1 MYIMRFDLR
10 APAGDHTEILH
21 AALDMAAWGEGNGA
35 LAVVLSEHH
44 GSPDGFLPSP
54 LVAASAMAARTES
67 LPIMLAALILPL
79 YDPVRLAED
88 MIVLDHVSRGRVS
101 HVLALGYRPEELELF
116 GLTMGDRAR
125 VVEEKLEV
133 LLAALRGEQRVD
145 RPERRGAVTPPP
157 FTPGGPRLSYGGSSV
172 AAARRAARF
181 GLDLF
186 AQTDTP
192 ALAEA
197 YQQECARLGREPGSM
212 TLPDPTSPFAVFVAD
227 DLDAAWDE
235 LGPHLL
241 HDATTYA
248 AWNEGD
254 RSTASL
260 SRSGTVEDLRVERGA
275 HRILT
280 VDEAVEHV
288 RRTGYLALHPLCGG
302 IPPEVAWPYLRR
314 VADEVLPRV

>member
-21 AALDMAAWGEGNGA
+21 AALDMAAWGEGHGA

-44 GSPDGFLPSP
+44 GSPDGYLPSP
-54 LVAASAMAARTES
+54 LVAASAMAARTTS
-67 LPIMLAALILPL
+67 LPIMLAAVVLPL

-101 HVLALGYRPEELELF
+101 HVLGLGYRPDELELY
-116 GLTMGDRAR
+116 GLTMAQRAR
-125 VVEEKLEV
+125 VVEDKLEV
-133 LLAALRGEQRVD
+133 LLAALRDQRVD
-145 RPERRGAVTPPP
+145 RPERRGAVTPAP
-157 FTPGGPRLSYGGSSV
+157 FTPGGPGLSYGGSSV

-186 AQTDTP
+186 AQTDDP

-212 TLPDPTSPFAVFVAD
+212 TLPDPANPFAVFVAD
-227 DLDAAWDE
+227 DLDRAWDE

-241 HDATTYA
+241 HDATAYA
-248 AWNEGD
+248 AWNQGD
-254 RSTASL
+254 QRTASL
-260 SRSGTVEDLRVERGA
+260 SRSSTVEDLRSERGS

-280 VDEAVEHV
+280 VDEAVDHV

-302 IPPEVAWPYLRR
+302 VPPEVAWPYLQR

>member
-21 AALDMAAWGEGNGA
+21 AALDMAAWGERNGA

-44 GSPDGFLPSP
+44 GSPDGYLPSP
-54 LVAASAMAARTES
+54 LVVASAVASRTES

-88 MIVLDHVSRGRVS
+88 MIVLDHLSRGRVS
-101 HVLALGYRPEELELF
+101 HVLGLGYRPEELELY
-116 GLTMGDRAR
+116 GLTMGQRAR
-125 VVEEKLEV
+125 VVEDKLEV
-133 LLAALRGEQRVD
+133 LLAALRDQWVD
-145 RPERRGAVTPPP
+145 RPERRGAITPPP
-157 FTPGGPRLSYGGSSV
+157 FTDGGPRVSYGGGSA

-186 AQTDTP
+186 AQTDDP
-192 ALAEA
+192 ELADA
-197 YQQECARLGREPGSM
+197 YRQECARLGRDPGSM
-212 TLPDPTSPFAVFVAD
+212 TLPDPAAPFAVFVAD
-227 DLDAAWDE
+227 DLDRAWDE

-241 HDATTYA
+241 HDATAYA
-248 AWNEGD
+248 AWND
-254 RSTASL
+254 ADQRTASL
-260 SRSGTVEDLRVERGA
+260 SRSSTVDDLRAERGS

-280 VDEAVEHV
+280 VDEAVDHV

-302 IPPEVAWPYLRR
+302 VPPEVAWPYLRR

>member
-44 GSPDGFLPSP
+44 GSPDGYLPSP
-54 LVAASAMAARTES
+54 LVAASAMAARTTS
-67 LPIMLAALILPL
+67 LPIMLAAVLLPL

-101 HVLALGYRPEELELF
+101 HVLGLGYRPEELELY
-116 GLTMGDRAR
+116 GLTMGQRAR
-125 VVEEKLEV
+125 VVEDKLEV
-133 LLAALRGEQRVD
+133 LLAALRDQRVD
-145 RPERRGAVTPPP
+145 RPDRRGAVTPAP
-157 FTPGGPRLSYGGSSV
+157 FTAGGPHVAYGGSSV

-186 AQTDTP
+186 AQNDDPTM
-192 ALAEA
+192 AEA
-197 YQQECARLGREPGSM
+197 YQQECARLGREPGAM
-212 TLPDPTSPFAVFVAD
+212 TLPDPTAPFAVFVAD
-227 DLDAAWDE
+227 DLDAAWEE

-260 SRSGTVEDLRVERGA
+260 SRSDTVEDLRAERGA

-280 VDEAVEHV
+280 VDEAVDHV

-302 IPPEVAWPYLRR
+302 VPPEVAWPYLRR
-314 VADEVLPRV
+314 VADEVLPRL